1 MAKRADTKKKDT
13 KYINFNFDVSAYRLL
28 GRELITDRIT
38 ALFEIV
44 KNAYDANSNSVV
56 VEFIDVSPKS
66 KKSKIIIRDDGIGM
80 EFFDIKNKWMV
91 IGTSSKRRE
100 RVSPAPYNRKV
111 VGKKG
116 IGRFAVD
123 LLGAKLT
130 LKTKKRDTPEWIYLE
145 TDWSK
150 YSDLEAKQLTLPF
163 GDEKSFFTDIR
174 NKYWYEKADA
184 SAHGTVLEI
193 ESVSDEW
200 TENDV
205 SRAYKELSK
214 LVSPNT
220 QLAPKHP
227 FNITIKSQYKGFE
240 NKTVQPLPLIEFATI
255 SIELGYNK
263 SGEQEIAH
271 FDKGEITKKLVPQRP
286 FGLVK
291 FSLYYFDQN
300 SKRKF
305 KEKFNTEID
314 GIKIYR
320 DGIITTPFAEA
331 EASIERQKDILG
343 IDKRRYSG
351 FFERLNSRDLLGYV
365 EITDVANPQ
374 IIEATNRQDFIDNK
388 EWRELKLF
396 IIEQVQQFEKYLKY
410 ERENI
415 RQITNSDLGK
425 ANEELRNIK
434 QTIASVKKEATPAV
448 KKQLQNIEADLGKLQ
463 GTVNKSIRDYA
474 KLEEESK
481 QKESLFFSLVS
492 LQTYASMFSHMTK
505 HTIGHV
511 LRDAEYFQKYFPN
524 EKLNDRFKTISGR
537 IYNEFLTLRTGVD
550 FMLKYAQSDNAIE
563 DINLYDLVD
572 NLFNNVYSDVLQREG
587 IKAQLELSKNLIL
600 TYNKK
605 ALEDI
610 FDNLISNSVKA
621 LKGKSNKKI
630 KCSGISEKDE
640 LLLYFSDNGIGI
652 PEEDRYRIFDIFFT
666 KTAEFGGAGIGLY
679 MVKTRIEAMQGSIE
693 VVENEFKP
701 TGATFKI
708 TLPFKK

>member
-1 MAKRADTKKKDT
+1 M
-13 KYINFNFDVSAYRLL
+13 
-28 GRELITDRIT
+28 
-38 ALFEIV
+38 
-44 KNAYDANSNSVV
+44 
-56 VEFIDVSPKS
+56 
-66 KKSKIIIRDDGIGM
+66 
-80 EFFDIKNKWMV
+80 
-91 IGTSSKRRE
+91 
-100 RVSPAPYNRKV
+100 
-111 VGKKG
+111 
-116 IGRFAVD
+116 
-123 LLGAKLT
+123 
-130 LKTKKRDTPEWIYLE
+130 
-145 TDWSK
+145 
-150 YSDLEAKQLTLPF
+150 
-163 GDEKSFFTDIR
+163 
-174 NKYWYEKADA
+174 
-184 SAHGTVLEI
+184 
-193 ESVSDEW
+193 
-200 TENDV
+200 
-205 SRAYKELSK
+205 
-214 LVSPNT
+214 
-220 QLAPKHP
+220 
-227 FNITIKSQYKGFE
+227 
-240 NKTVQPLPLIEFATI
+240 
-255 SIELGYNK
+255 
-263 SGEQEIAH
+263 
-271 FDKGEITKKLVPQRP
+271 
-286 FGLVK
+286 
-291 FSLYYFDQN
+291 
-300 SKRKF
+300 
-305 KEKFNTEID
+305 
-314 GIKIYR
+314 
-320 DGIITTPFAEA
+320 
-331 EASIERQKDILG
+331 
-343 IDKRRYSG
+343 
-351 FFERLNSRDLLGYV
+351 
-365 EITDVANPQ
+365 
-374 IIEATNRQDFIDNK
+374 
-388 EWRELKLF
+388 F